1 MVYLDKSSRNT
12 HAIDLQAVVDL
23 AQRWPQPLRVVTVDA
38 ATHLYLI
45 KAVAHAGGIASLTLP
60 CVVVFVKGKAVVPP
74 IMMGG
79 DFEHEVVKR
88 IAFAQQ
94 HSHHS
99 QDSAVALGSIA
110 CPVPLAQNFSI
121 LVRVISNYVLY
132 LKYSLKGA
140 WQMRKRVVV
149 FFGCVVFAAWCSGYA
164 HSAASGT
171 SSAGMSQLRRSVVNM
186 LVYMRLVRNADL
198 RG

>member
-1 MVYLDKSSRNT
+1 MILFLLSFFLFNSVWADQPFEPLFINGGIAPVHYHPAHSNVRVLQSPEQFVQCVAHSSDTVMVYLDKSSRNT

-94 HSHHS
+94 HRSHHS
-99 QDSAVALGSIA
+99 QDSWWHWGVS
-110 CPVPLAQNFSI
+110 
-121 LVRVISNYVLY
+121 LVQCLWHKISQY
-132 LKYSLKGA
+132 L
-140 WQMRKRVVV
+140 
-149 FFGCVVFAAWCSGYA
+149 FG
-164 HSAASGT
+164 
-171 SSAGMSQLRRSVVNM
+171 
-186 LVYMRLVRNADL
+186 
-198 RG
+198 